1 MLESAFHGAA
11 VITLD
16 AKGRVA
22 IPTRHR
28 AALLQTGKSL
38 VLTVHPDGCVLIYPQ
53 ADWEPVRAKVATF
66 PSFDPTASWWKRLLL
81 GFEEHVSPDNSG
93 RILLPPALRMHAKLE
108 RDAMM
113 VGQGHYFELWDAGVW
128 STKLERALA
137 TTTAPPAGMEDFSL

>member
-1 MLESAFHGAA
+1 MESAFHGAA

-28 AALLQTGKSL
+28 AALLQSDKSL
-38 VLTVHPDGCVLIYPQ
+38 VLTAHPDGCVLIYPQ
-53 ADWEPVRAKVATF
+53 TDWEPVRAKVATF

-128 STKLERALA
+128 SAKLERALA
-137 TTTAPPAGMEDFSL
+137 ATATPPSGMEDFSL

>member
-1 MLESAFHGAA
+1 MEAAFHGAA

-22 IPTRHR
+22 IPTRQR
-28 AALLQTGKSL
+28 AALLASSRSL
-38 VLTVHPDGCVLIYPQ
+38 VLPAHPDGCVLIYPD
-53 ADWEPVRAKVATF
+53 AEWEPVRAKVATF

-81 GFEEHVSPDNSG
+81 GFEEHVSADNSG

-128 STKLERALA
+128 SAKLERSLA
-137 TTTAPPAGMEDFSL
+137 HAATPPAGMEDFSL

>member
-1 MLESAFHGAA
+1 MEAAFHGAA

-28 AALLQTGKSL
+28 GALLQAGKSL
-38 VLTVHPDGCVLIYPQ
+38 VLSAHPDGCVLIYP
-53 ADWEPVRAKVATF
+53 AIEWEPVRARVAAF
-66 PSFDPTASWWKRLLL
+66 PSMDPVASWWKRLLL
-81 GFEEHVSPDNSG
+81 GFEEHVSPDGSG
-93 RILLPPALRMHAKLE
+93 RILLSPALRLHAKLE

-128 STKLERALA
+128 SAKLERALTQA
-137 TTTAPPAGMEDFSL
+137 PTPPAGMEDFSL